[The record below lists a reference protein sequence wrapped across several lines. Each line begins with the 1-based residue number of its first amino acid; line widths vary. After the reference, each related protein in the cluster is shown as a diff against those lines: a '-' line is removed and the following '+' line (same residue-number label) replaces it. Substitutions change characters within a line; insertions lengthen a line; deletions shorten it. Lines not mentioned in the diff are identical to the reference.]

1 MKPRPATPGR
11 GFAIAVKKA
20 ILGFHGYPSGLCVGT
35 AQYRIKEGP
44 AMWMKLVFSLLAAV
58 AMILLLASDAR

>member
-20 ILGFHGYPSGLCVGT
+20 ILGLHGYPSGLCVGT
-35 AQYRIKEGP
+35 AQTGKGGL
-44 AMWMKLVFSLLAAV
+44 AMWWKSILAILLAAALV
-58 AMILLLASDAR
+58 LLLASDAL